1 MTRLVSRLTATEA
14 MRCAIPRISGL
25 LLPGV
30 IESLPVEIL
39 SMLGEM
45 MSTRRWQVSLVKSGM
60 MHCLSIAPALANPR
74 KLFSA

>member
-1 MTRLVSRLTATEA
+1 
-14 MRCAIPRISGL
+14 
-25 LLPGV
+25 
-30 IESLPVEIL
+30 
-39 SMLGEM
+39 MLGEM